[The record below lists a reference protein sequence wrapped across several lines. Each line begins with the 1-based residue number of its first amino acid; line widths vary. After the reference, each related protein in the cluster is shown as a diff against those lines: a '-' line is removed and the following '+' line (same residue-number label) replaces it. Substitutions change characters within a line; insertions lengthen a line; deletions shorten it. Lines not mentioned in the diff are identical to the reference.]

1 VGAGKAREIAE
12 RAEVLDANAL
22 FVFNDLR
29 PRQRIGLEK
38 IVPLRIVDRTMLI
51 LEVFAR
57 HARSREGKV
66 QVELAQLRYRQA
78 NLIGVGTALSRLGG
92 GIGTRGPGETKLET
106 DRRQIQRRISKLR
119 RSLEDIR
126 TQRENRRTHSAREP
140 LVALVGYTNAGKS
153 SLLNRLTGAG
163 AAFVA
168 DQPFATLDPMVRRVW
183 LGAERGPIRL
193 ADTVGFI
200 TGLPEELLS
209 AFRATL
215 EELQDAAILL
225 HVIDASNPDWLRQ
238 KKSVEAT
245 LGELGLTDKPV
256 MYVFNKVDR
265 TAHDIPHD
273 ALCVSALTGEG
284 IGELRSA
291 LASFIGPSST

>member
-1 VGAGKAREIAE
+1 VGTGKAREIAE
-12 RAEVLDANAL
+12 RAEALDANAL

-119 RSLEDIR
+119 RSLEEIR
-126 TQRENRRTHSAREP
+126 TQRANRRAYSAREP

-183 LGAERGPIRL
+183 LGAERGAIRL

-200 TGLPEELLS
+200 TGLPGELLS

-245 LGELGLTDKPV
+245 LGELGLADKPV

-265 TAHDIPHD
+265 TTHDIPHD
-273 ALCVSALTGEG
+273 ALCVSALTGAG

-291 LASFIGPSST
+291 LASFIVPSST